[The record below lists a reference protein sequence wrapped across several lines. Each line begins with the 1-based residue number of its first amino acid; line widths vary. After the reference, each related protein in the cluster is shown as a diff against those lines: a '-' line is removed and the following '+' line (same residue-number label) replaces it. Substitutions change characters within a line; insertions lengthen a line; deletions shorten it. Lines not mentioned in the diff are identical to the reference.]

1 MQKKS
6 WSSEDKYR
14 TIVDA
19 MEDMIFVYDKNGNY
33 SQYFAADD
41 RLLIV
46 QPEEFIG
53 KNVKEV
59 FSQEL
64 AESFLTCFDK
74 VRSTREAERLDYRL
88 TIRGQILWF
97 SASLTLHEDGQSI
110 VAVVRDIT
118 ARKEMENDLRESEER
133 FAVFADNIPG
143 PVFIKDEE
151 SNMLYANK
159 YMKETFSAEQWE
171 GVNTLE
177 LFPRELAEVMVA
189 DDRRALSGGPLQ
201 VLQKVPDAE
210 GIPHYYQTSKFPIV
224 REGRPTLLGGIA
236 LDVTSRIQAEETIL
250 ESERRYRRLYETM

>member
-33 SQYFAADD
+33 SQYFASDK

-46 QPEEFIG
+46 PPEDFLG
-53 KNVKEV
+53 KNVKDV

-74 VRSTREAERLDYRL
+74 VRLTREVERLDYML
-88 TIRGQILWF
+88 TIQGQILWF
-97 SASLTLHEDGQSI
+97 SASLTLHEDGESI

-118 ARKEMENDLRESEER
+118 ARKEMENDLRDSEER

-151 SNMLYANK
+151 SNMLYANR
-159 YMKETFSAEQWE
+159 YMEETFIAKDWE

-177 LFPRELAEVMVA
+177 LFPKEIAESMVA
-189 DDRRALSGGPLQ
+189 DDRKALSEGPVQ
-201 VLQKVPDAE
+201 VLQKVQDRE
-210 GIPHYYQTSKFPIV
+210 GFLHYYQTSKFPIV
-224 REGRPTLLGGIA
+224 RDGKPTLLGGIA
-236 LDVTSRIQAEETIL
+236 LDVTDRIQAEESTL
-250 ESERRYRRLYETM
+250 ESERRYRRL